1 MTIPTST
8 VSALTSTTGLPIV
21 NQALEPASVRDGSPA
36 TRRAY
41 ATALGFEQML
51 VQQLSQ
57 SLAQTGALGG
67 GEAAEE
73 GSGEQGSGEGGAS
86 VGGFSA
92 GAGAL
97 SSLLPQALTGGVM
110 SAGGLG
116 LARQLTNDLAP
127 PAAAAAADGA
137 PSLGATG
144 GTPAAGAEAA
154 ADGQPAPGAAAQPGL
169 VASAPAVIQPGLTGG
184 TNA

>member
-8 VSALTSTTGLPIV
+8 VAALTSTTGLPIV

-116 LARQLTNDLAP
+116 LARQLTSDLAAAP
-127 PAAAAAADGA
+127 PADGA
-137 PSLGATG
+137 PALGATG

-154 ADGQPAPGAAAQPGL
+154 AGGQPAPGAAAQPALG
-169 VASAPAVIQPGLTGG
+169 ASAPAVIQPGLTGG